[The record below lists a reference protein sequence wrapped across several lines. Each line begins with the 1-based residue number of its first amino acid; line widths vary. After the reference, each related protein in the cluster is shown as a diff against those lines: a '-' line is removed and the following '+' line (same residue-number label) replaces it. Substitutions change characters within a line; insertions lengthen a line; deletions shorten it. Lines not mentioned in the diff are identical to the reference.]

1 MRGLSIA
8 IVTSAIASGDLS
20 KTIDAEVQG
29 EMLALKS
36 TANGMVQRLRVFA
49 AEVTR
54 VVKEVGTEG
63 QLGGQAIVHGVEGT
77 WRELTFS
84 FNSMAANLTFQ
95 VREIAT
101 VTKAVA
107 NGDLSK
113 TVNIEASG
121 EIQ

>member
-1 MRGLSIA
+1 MVLREPGGGSLCVSHKELAYDADDDCLLRGI
-8 IVTSAIASGDLS
+8 
-20 KTIDAEVQG
+20 Q
-29 EMLALKS
+29 
-36 TANGMVQRLRVFA
+36 
-49 AEVTR
+49 
-54 VVKEVGTEG
+54 
-63 QLGGQAIVHGVEGT
+63 
-77 WRELTFS
+77 FS